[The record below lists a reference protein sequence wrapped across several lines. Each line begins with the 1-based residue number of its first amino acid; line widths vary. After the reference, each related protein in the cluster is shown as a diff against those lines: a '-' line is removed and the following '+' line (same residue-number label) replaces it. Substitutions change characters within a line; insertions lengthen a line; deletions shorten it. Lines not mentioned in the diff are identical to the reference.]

1 MTWRRLFD
9 LLAVCLT
16 GIGLWG
22 IAVFLWP
29 VFGPVGIVVVILV
42 AVLVANMVDASA
54 SLLRKPSE
62 HGPGSGEP
70 PADSPVAAVSNAH
83 K

>member
-1 MTWRRLFD
+1 MTWRRFFD

-16 GIGLWG
+16 GIGLWA

-29 VFGPVGIVVVILV
+29 VFGPVGVVIVILA
-42 AVLVANMVDASA
+42 AVLVANVVDASA
-54 SLLRKPSE
+54 SLLRRPSE
-62 HGPGSGEP
+62 HGLGNDGP
-70 PADSPVAAVSNAH
+70 PDSPVAAVPNAH